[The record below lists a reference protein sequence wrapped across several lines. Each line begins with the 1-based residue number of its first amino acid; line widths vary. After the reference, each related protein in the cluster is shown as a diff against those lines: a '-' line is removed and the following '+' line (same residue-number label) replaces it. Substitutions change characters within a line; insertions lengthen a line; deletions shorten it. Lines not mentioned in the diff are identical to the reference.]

1 MCPVQASLNISQ
13 HARRLDMPHDHPAA
27 VYRDHRTDL
36 CRLIMASQVA
46 AFLRQVAHKVFDI
59 PTDHQDLLAWSC
71 HSIRITAANLLHRAK
86 FSDSY
91 IKNRL
96 RWHSDTFL
104 MYLHNTFY
112 TAEQHTN
119 AITLGL
125 APPVQELARPL
136 EPHESIIR
144 TDAA

>member
-1 MCPVQASLNISQ
+1 M
-13 HARRLDMPHDHPAA
+13 
-27 VYRDHRTDL
+27 
-36 CRLIMASQVA
+36 A

-59 PTDHQDLLAWSC
+59 PTDHKDLLAWSC
-71 HSIRITAANLLHRAK
+71 HSIHVRAVNLLHRAK

-104 MYLHNTFY
+104 MYLCNTFY
-112 TAEQHTN
+112 TANQHTN

-125 APPVQELARPL
+125 DPPSQRLARPL
-136 EPHESIIR
+136 KPHESIIR